1 LLYSRQGKIYYL
13 WPDSTSLKRKKN
25 KKKFFMKNATLGTV
39 LASGN
44 SNPYSNYDK
53 KKELGQLKK
62 QTFFKKNKNNFFK
75 ILS

>member
-1 LLYSRQGKIYYL
+1 
-13 WPDSTSLKRKKN
+13 
-25 KKKFFMKNATLGTV
+25 MKNATLGTV

>member
-1 LLYSRQGKIYYL
+1 
-13 WPDSTSLKRKKN
+13 
-25 KKKFFMKNATLGTV
+25 MKNDTLGTR

-53 KKELGQLKK
+53 KKELSQLKK

-75 ILS
+75 ILTCLAWPMLFKILNLFP

>member
-1 LLYSRQGKIYYL
+1 
-13 WPDSTSLKRKKN
+13 
-25 KKKFFMKNATLGTV
+25 MKNATLGTV

-53 KKELGQLKK
+53 KKELSQPKK

-75 ILS
+75 ILLVWHGLCFSKF